1 MIDVIDLIPSKDL
14 REALRES
21 DREFTDMEK
30 ATIIVNLELTPS
42 RTYGLLQQLRDET
55 TDENLREQIQACL
68 DSKDRALDAFRN
80 GSEGCCDCLKFDAE
94 GELAIMGALD
104 PAEDNGP
111 QFLPNITCKGKWPHY
126 LYFEDRWID
135 LPNLYEQGDIV
146 RVLGRVAGCIDEA
159 YDWAVV
165 DADRPGWDERSVR
178 IRSWLRD
185 VEAGAEEPKGGLGD
199 CSDMQ
204 IALEL
209 PCKDGTFEH
218 DHINPMFVERWEGGA
233 ECDEAELM
241 QMAAWA
247 VRGECSLWWTS
258 RVLKKSI
265 LKGMAGEA

>member
-21 DREFTDMEK
+21 DRAFTDMEK
-30 ATIIVNLELTPS
+30 ATIIANLELTPS

-55 TDENLREQIQACL
+55 TDENLREQIQA
-68 DSKDRALDAFRN
+68 
-80 GSEGCCDCLKFDAE
+80 
-94 GELAIMGALD
+94 
-104 PAEDNGP
+104 
-111 QFLPNITCKGKWPHY
+111 Y

-146 RVLGRVAGCIDEA
+146 RVLGSVASYIDEA

-165 DADRPGWDERSVR
+165 DADRPGWDERSAR

-204 IALEL
+204 ITLEF

-218 DHINPMFVERWEGGA
+218 DHINPMFIERWVGRAEG
-233 ECDEAELM
+233 DEAELM
-241 QMAAWA
+241 QMAARA
-247 VRGECSLWWTS
+247 ARGECSLWWTS

>member
-21 DREFTDMEK
+21 DRAFTDMEK
-30 ATIIVNLELTPS
+30 AAIIANLELTPS

-55 TDENLREQIQACL
+55 TDENLREQIQA
-68 DSKDRALDAFRN
+68 
-80 GSEGCCDCLKFDAE
+80 
-94 GELAIMGALD
+94 
-104 PAEDNGP
+104 
-111 QFLPNITCKGKWPHY
+111 Y

-146 RVLGRVAGCIDEA
+146 RVLGRVTGCIDEA

-165 DADRPGWDERSVR
+165 AADGPGWDERSAR
-178 IRSWLRD
+178 IRCWLRD
-185 VEAGAEEPKGGLGD
+185 IEAGVEKPERSLGD

-204 IALEL
+204 ITLEF
-209 PCKDGTFEH
+209 PCKDGTFEL
-218 DHINPMFVERWEGGA
+218 DHINPMFIERWEGSA

-241 QMAAWA
+241 QMAARA

-265 LKGMAGEA
+265 LKGLAGEA

>member
-21 DREFTDMEK
+21 DRAFTDMEK
-30 ATIIVNLELTPS
+30 ATIIANLELTPS

-55 TDENLREQIQACL
+55 TDKNLREQIQA
-68 DSKDRALDAFRN
+68 
-80 GSEGCCDCLKFDAE
+80 
-94 GELAIMGALD
+94 
-104 PAEDNGP
+104 
-111 QFLPNITCKGKWPHY
+111 H

-146 RVLGRVAGCIDEA
+146 RVLGSVAGYIDEA

-165 DADRPGWDERSVR
+165 DADRPGWDERSSR

-185 VEAGAEEPKGGLGD
+185 IEAGVEKPEGSIGD

-204 IALEL
+204 ITLEF

-218 DHINPMFVERWEGGA
+218 DHINPMFIERWEGSA
-233 ECDEAELM
+233 EGDEAELM

-265 LKGMAGEA
+265 LKGLAGEA